1 MKLLHVVPCYLPGT
15 RYGGPIASVH
25 GLSRALVGRG
35 HEVTVFTTDR
45 DGFAPLEP
53 APPRHAE
60 LDGVRVVYHPVGAG
74 ARFHRSPD
82 LAHSLERVAE
92 FDLVHVH
99 GLYSWPTTAAARGA
113 ERAAVP
119 LVAALFA
126 LVQVPCFGASTY
138 AATADVA
145 RR

>member
-1 MKLLHVVPCYLPGT
+1 M
-15 RYGGPIASVH
+15 H

-99 GLYSWPTTAAARGA
+99 GLYSWPTTAAARAAGYENAIHALIHDDNRSA
-113 ERAAVP
+113 ERSAAY
-119 LVAALFA
+119 
-126 LVQVPCFGASTY
+126 GATIFRLY
-138 AATADVA
+138 VLMG
-145 RR
+145 RRLE